1 MTSASAI
8 EEVVAALHA
17 VIGELDDAGHARNDA
32 AGKASE
38 ALTRATTLGAPTAI
52 SGVDSEARR
61 QP

>member
-32 AGKASE
+32 AGKAGE
-38 ALTRATTLGAPTAI
+38 ALTGRPR
-52 SGVDSEARR
+52 SARPPPR
-61 QP
+61 RG